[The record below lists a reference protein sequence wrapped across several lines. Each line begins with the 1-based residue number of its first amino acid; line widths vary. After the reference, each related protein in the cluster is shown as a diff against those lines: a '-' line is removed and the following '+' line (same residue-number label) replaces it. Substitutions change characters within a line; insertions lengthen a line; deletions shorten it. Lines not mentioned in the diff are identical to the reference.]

1 MSIGRP
7 TANPATTA
15 ASALTVPDSATV
27 ATPASSRCAPIVWMR
42 TLDYRAP
49 SEHLGRRLSYSPVR
63 PAVSRSWRMAI
74 DGEAPAIDRP
84 TRMPVPSPDRPLPDR
99 PLPDARLPKAPLP
112 DTSTPSTS
120 TPSTPRPSADDE
132 LRRLYK
138 WGGRFSV
145 GLIEMRRRFG
155 GDLDQYL
162 IYMIVMLA
170 ELAHRRAANPPS
182 GDGRANA
189 PPAPNGLNAFSIAE
203 ITCIPRETVRRK
215 LRIMGDAGHIRRGAD
230 GLYYPG
236 PSADLERFS
245 AELNTLL

>member
-15 ASALTVPDSATV
+15 ASALTVPDSDTMA
-27 ATPASSRCAPIVWMR
+27 APASSRCAPIVWMR

-49 SEHLGRRLSYSPVR
+49 SDHLGRRLSYSPVR
-63 PAVSRSWRMAI
+63 PAVSRSWRLAV

-84 TRMPVPSPDRPLPDR
+84 TRMPVPRPDRPLPGA
-99 PLPDARLPKAPLP
+99 PLPNALLPDAA
-112 DTSTPSTS
+112 TPT
-120 TPSTPRPSADDE
+120 TPRASADDE

-138 WGGRFSV
+138 LGGRFSV

-170 ELAHRRAANPPS
+170 ELAHRRAATAPS
-182 GDGRANA
+182 
-189 PPAPNGLNAFSIAE
+189 PNGLNAFSIAE

-236 PSADLERFS
+236 PGADLERFS
-245 AELNTLL
+245 TELNTLL